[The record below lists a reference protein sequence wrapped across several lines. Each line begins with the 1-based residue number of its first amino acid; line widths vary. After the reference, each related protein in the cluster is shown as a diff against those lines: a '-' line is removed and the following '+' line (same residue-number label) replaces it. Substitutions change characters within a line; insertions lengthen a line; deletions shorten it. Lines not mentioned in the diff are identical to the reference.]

1 LRQQPDKQFIL
12 DSLAAIARGA
22 GRPPSRS
29 EFVSLSGIS
38 EHSVS
43 QFFPT
48 WIAAL
53 RAAGLPPYTLNLR
66 LDDCELLEDWGHA
79 VRRNRAIPARRTYH
93 HLGKFDH
100 RTFERRF
107 GPWSQLPEVFRN
119 FARGKPEWADV
130 VALLPAP
137 PSPASTPPAAQA
149 LLPVRFSPSN
159 KNSAPNRQSPSKAMY
174 APSTS
179 GPHTTST
186 L

>member
-29 EFVSLSGIS
+29 EFVSLPGIS
-38 EHSVS
+38 EHSIS
-43 QFFPT
+43 RFFPT

-66 LDDCELLEDWGHA
+66 LDDRELLEDWGYA

-100 RTFERRF
+100 RTFIPGFTQKYNCTKLVWFE
-107 GPWSQLPEVFRN
+107 PHST
-119 FARGKPEWADV
+119 ARAAISREKEIKRWNRAKKI
-130 VALLPAP
+130 ALLESLNPHWTDL
-137 PSPASTPPAAQA
+137 S
-149 LLPVRFSPSN
+149 SN
-159 KNSAPNRQSPSKAMY
+159 
-174 APSTS
+174 
-179 GPHTTST
+179 